1 MEPRFAI
8 CVGAYDS
15 PKLAPRPGRGV
26 QPTTCRL
33 RSIQR
38 RLDRQVLNAPTVYF
52 IERSAFDNLLTLLAS
67 ESMNAFGAENDSE
80 LMTRRFARGRE
91 RAHT

>member
-38 RLDRQVLNAPTVYF
+38 RLDRQVLNAPTARPEYTHLATKRL
-52 IERSAFDNLLTLLAS
+52 RSPGETEQWLSALD
-67 ESMNAFGAENDSE
+67 
-80 LMTRRFARGRE
+80 
-91 RAHT
+91 